1 MGNGIFVLPDLIRI
15 EEKSIRKLERELKG
29 KNYGNLYIKNKG
41 KNVFFVEYID
51 GKQVWIKK
59 DMDRV
64 YAIARHQYV
73 NKLILARKEALN
85 VLQKA
90 ESEIAKINKTY
101 DADGLLE
108 KYSALNQERIKFSS
122 A

>member
-1 MGNGIFVLPDLIRI
+1 MENGIFVLPDLIRI

-29 KNYGNLYIKNKG
+29 KKYI
-41 KNVFFVEYID
+41 E

-73 NKLILARKEALN
+73 NKLILARKETLN

-90 ESEIAKINKTY
+90 ESEIAKINKT
-101 DADGLLE
+101 
-108 KYSALNQERIKFSS
+108 
-122 A
+122 